1 MSQSVLSKIREF
13 KLSTVAVDNAT
24 SIFLLTFMILFFG
37 IRSYQQMPK
46 EQYPDASMPTIFINT
61 PHFGNSAEDIE
72 NLVTRPMEKEIK
84 SIVGLKSLIST
95 SMQDYSTMV
104 AEFES
109 DVVTSEALLKVKDA
123 VDKADLPS
131 DLETEPAINELDFGE
146 IPIMVVNISGEYNMD
161 DLRNYAEFVQD
172 KIEEIPE
179 ISEARMS
186 GDLEREVKIN
196 MDLLKMQA
204 SQISFGDIEG
214 AIARENITMSG
225 GELVNNGNRRA
236 IRVIGEFASIKEIQ
250 DLIITAER
258 QKPIYL
264 RDIGDVEYSFEE
276 RTSYSRSDGAPV
288 ISLEIIKR
296 SGENL
301 LSTADKIKVVI
312 DDLNVQL
319 PDELSLTLF
328 NDQSLSTRNEVSN
341 LENSIISGVI
351 LVILILLFFLGFRNA
366 LFVGL
371 AIPISMLMGIMI
383 LYISG
388 VTINIVVLFGLIL
401 ALGLLVDNGIVVV
414 ENIYRYQQNGY
425 NGKDSAKYG
434 AGEVAW
440 PIIASTATT
449 LAAFLPLI
457 MWPGIMGIFMQYLPI
472 TLIIVLS
479 SSLFV
484 ALVINP
490 VLTSRFMKVDEKAET
505 KALRRRKTKNILL
518 AALLMVIIAIIAH
531 FASIEP
537 LRNIL
542 GIVTIFSLLNHFILR
557 PASLGFQGR
566 VLPKLERGYNTFI
579 NFVLKGW
586 APGLTLLGT
595 FLLMIVAI
603 GLLVAS
609 KPKVEFFPSSD
620 PLYINAFVELPF
632 GSDIEKT
639 NAVTLELERKI
650 NEVIKPY
657 SQIVESVL
665 TQIGENTT
673 DPNQPPVA
681 GVTPY
686 RSRITITFV
695 EYKYR
700 NGVSTKDVLNK
711 IREEIQGYPGVEIV
725 IGQNANGPPT
735 GQPVNL
741 EIRGDDIDSLI
752 NISSRLIN
760 DINGQNIAGIE
771 ELRGDVQLEKPELL
785 VDVDREASRRYGV
798 STGQIAST
806 LRTSIFGK
814 EVSKFKVGEDE
825 YPIVLRLKDK
835 SRNNITKLINQRIT
849 FRDQSDG
856 QVKQVPISSVASFRY
871 SATYNAIKRKDGQRV
886 ITIASNILDGYNAND
901 INAELESYM
910 SLYDLPD
917 GYSYAFTGEQQQQAE
932 DSAFLASAFLVAL
945 FIIFIIIV
953 TQFNSFISPFI
964 IILSVFF
971 STIGVFL
978 GYFITGK
985 TINIIFTGV
994 GIISLAGIVVNNAIV
1009 LIDYINLTIERK
1021 RLALDIDD
1029 MNDMSLDDVK
1039 SSIIEGGATRL
1050 RPVLLT
1056 AITTVLGLIPLAVGF
1071 NINFFSFVKEL
1082 DPKFFLGGDNTAM
1095 WGPMAWTIIYGIIF
1109 ATFLTLIVVPVM
1121 YWLAYRIKRKIM
1133 TKKQPNSLSLQP
1145 ISNTTDNG

>member
-1 MSQSVLSKIREF
+1 
-13 KLSTVAVDNAT
+13 
-24 SIFLLTFMILFFG
+24 
-37 IRSYQQMPK
+37 
-46 EQYPDASMPTIFINT
+46 
-61 PHFGNSAEDIE
+61 
-72 NLVTRPMEKEIK
+72 
-84 SIVGLKSLIST
+84 
-95 SMQDYSTMV
+95 MV

-531 FASIEP
+531 FASIDPRYSDDFLTSE
-537 LRNIL
+537 
-542 GIVTIFSLLNHFILR
+542 SLYTTTCFF
-557 PASLGFQGR
+557 G
-566 VLPKLERGYNTFI
+566 LPR
-579 NFVLKGW
+579 
-586 APGLTLLGT
+586 
-595 FLLMIVAI
+595 
-603 GLLVAS
+603 
-609 KPKVEFFPSSD
+609 
-620 PLYINAFVELPF
+620 
-632 GSDIEKT
+632 
-639 NAVTLELERKI
+639 
-650 NEVIKPY
+650 
-657 SQIVESVL
+657 
-665 TQIGENTT
+665 
-673 DPNQPPVA
+673 
-681 GVTPY
+681 
-686 RSRITITFV
+686 
-695 EYKYR
+695 
-700 NGVSTKDVLNK
+700 
-711 IREEIQGYPGVEIV
+711 
-725 IGQNANGPPT
+725 
-735 GQPVNL
+735 
-741 EIRGDDIDSLI
+741 
-752 NISSRLIN
+752 
-760 DINGQNIAGIE
+760 
-771 ELRGDVQLEKPELL
+771 
-785 VDVDREASRRYGV
+785 
-798 STGQIAST
+798 
-806 LRTSIFGK
+806 
-814 EVSKFKVGEDE
+814 
-825 YPIVLRLKDK
+825 
-835 SRNNITKLINQRIT
+835 
-849 FRDQSDG
+849 
-856 QVKQVPISSVASFRY
+856 SSV
-871 SATYNAIKRKDGQRV
+871 T
-886 ITIASNILDGYNAND
+886 
-901 INAELESYM
+901 
-910 SLYDLPD
+910 
-917 GYSYAFTGEQQQQAE
+917 
-932 DSAFLASAFLVAL
+932 
-945 FIIFIIIV
+945 
-953 TQFNSFISPFI
+953 
-964 IILSVFF
+964 
-971 STIGVFL
+971 
-978 GYFITGK
+978 
-985 TINIIFTGV
+985 
-994 GIISLAGIVVNNAIV
+994 
-1009 LIDYINLTIERK
+1009 
-1021 RLALDIDD
+1021 
-1029 MNDMSLDDVK
+1029 
-1039 SSIIEGGATRL
+1039 
-1050 RPVLLT
+1050 
-1056 AITTVLGLIPLAVGF
+1056 
-1071 NINFFSFVKEL
+1071 
-1082 DPKFFLGGDNTAM
+1082 
-1095 WGPMAWTIIYGIIF
+1095 
-1109 ATFLTLIVVPVM
+1109 
-1121 YWLAYRIKRKIM
+1121 
-1133 TKKQPNSLSLQP
+1133 
-1145 ISNTTDNG
+1145 